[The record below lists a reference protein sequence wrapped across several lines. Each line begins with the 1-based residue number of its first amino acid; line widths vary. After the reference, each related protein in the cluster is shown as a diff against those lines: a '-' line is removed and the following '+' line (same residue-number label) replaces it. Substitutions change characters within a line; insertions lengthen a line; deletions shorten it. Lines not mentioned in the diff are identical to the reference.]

1 LTCLTAFYFPNF
13 VGNNVQ
19 VGVDFL
25 EETLREAMLGEHQ
38 KKWPCRGEE
47 PTFPAI
53 ETSWVNV
60 G

>member
-1 LTCLTAFYFPNF
+1 
-13 VGNNVQ
+13 

-25 EETLREAMLGEHQ
+25 EETLRKAMLGEHQ